1 MPNTGVGRKWASLM
15 AALVLLVAIPMLSGL
30 RSTIAQ
36 TSEQLRIGPISALA
50 IDNMGGGWGW
60 SGPASQNDSG
70 HLIRLVNGIWQED
83 MRDSPAT
90 SVFKDAAAIYHIAV
104 TGDGKSGWALGTGG
118 GQRVWKLVD
127 GTWQNAANP
136 LGADTVWND
145 LTLSADGTEGWIV
158 ASDSA
163 LHYQLARL
171 SNGQW
176 KPADQPQDAE
186 IAFISI
192 SPDGTT
198 GWGVGVAHDPGT
210 HVAMMTDKAVRFD
223 KSGWL
228 PNPEGKFDLPYN
240 TGIVTADNL
249 GNGWAVGPPINS
261 VLVRL
266 TPDGAK
272 ASELDP
278 ATTQKYP
285 GIVLQSVQVNG
296 VGRGWATGVFNKP
309 SIQMGGPAIE
319 LAQVLFWLN
328 GDSITEVPF
337 SAMPAPTLG
346 QLANYAGPIAVSP
359 DGAHAWVS
367 IMDGNSK
374 FVRMTQ
380 LSEGWTHDKPA
391 QADPLPGAGVCFA
404 ESQYCLRGAFAQY
417 WQAHGGVDSLGFP
430 ITPEITETQTS
441 AGGPI
446 DRVVQ
451 YTQRA
456 RLELH
461 PEFKGTPYEVL
472 LGLLGNSLAEPR
484 LTEGPFQP
492 KPASAAPG
500 TRWFEATRHNLA
512 PPFLDYWT
520 GNGGLDLFGY
530 PRSEQFLEQNHA
542 DGKLYTVQYF
552 ERNRIE
558 YHPEN
563 QGTKYEFQLGLLG
576 VEQFVAIYDYT
587 P

>member
-1 MPNTGVGRKWASLM
+1 MF
-15 AALVLLVAIPMLSGL
+15 SGTQ
-30 RSTIAQ
+30 STSAQ
-36 TSEQLRIGPISALA
+36 TSEQLRIGPVSALA
-50 IDNMGGGWGW
+50 IDNVGGGWGW
-60 SGPASQNDSG
+60 SGPANQDDSG
-70 HLIRLVNGIWQED
+70 HLIHLDNGIWQED
-83 MRDSPAT
+83 MRDGPAS

-136 LGADTVWND
+136 FGADTVWND
-145 LTLSADGTEGWIV
+145 LTLSADGTDGWIV
-158 ASDSA
+158 AIDNA

-171 SNGQW
+171 SNGEW

-192 SPDGTT
+192 SPDGKT

-210 HVAMMTDKAVRFD
+210 HVALMTDKAVRFD

-228 PNPEGKFDLPYN
+228 PNPAGKFELPYN
-240 TGIVTADNL
+240 TGVVTADNL

-266 TPDGAK
+266 TPSGAK

-278 ATTQKYP
+278 ATTRKYP

-296 VGRGWATGVFNKP
+296 VGRGWATGAYNKP

-319 LAQVLFWLN
+319 LAQLLFWLN

-337 SAMPAPTLG
+337 PAMPAPTLG

-359 DGAHAWVS
+359 DGTHAWVS

-374 FVRMTQ
+374 FVSMTQ
-380 LSEGWTHDKPA
+380 LREGWTYSKPA
-391 QADPLPGAGVCFA
+391 QADPLPGAGLCFP
-404 ESQYCLRGAFAQY
+404 ESKYCLRGAFAQY

-441 AGGPI
+441 VDGPV

-456 RLELH
+456 RLEFH

-500 TRWFEATRHNLA
+500 TQWFAETQHNLA

-520 GNGGLDLFGY
+520 QNGGLDVFGY

-542 DGKLYTVQYF
+542 DGKLYMVQYF

-576 VEQFVAIYDYT
+576 VEQFAALYGYT